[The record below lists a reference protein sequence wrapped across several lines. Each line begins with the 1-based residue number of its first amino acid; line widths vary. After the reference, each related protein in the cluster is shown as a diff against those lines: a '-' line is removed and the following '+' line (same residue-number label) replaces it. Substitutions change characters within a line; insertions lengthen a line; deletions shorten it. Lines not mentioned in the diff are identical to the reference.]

1 VAVAGD
7 VDTADLGRAVEKAFG
22 PWKGTGGKRSSDS
35 KPVPA
40 AAPAPKPPAAAGGAA
55 GTAGSPPAGEVQAPE
70 APVFPATA
78 GAQPGE
84 YTRQLA
90 TPQSLAIVGVP
101 AVPLQTADFDLVR
114 ALSAAVTLFGFEEMV
129 FTRRAAFGVSG
140 SPEGY
145 RDGGALV
152 FEATTQHARRGEA
165 VFELQRLLRRLAV
178 EDLTETDRRD
188 LTRMQAGRAAA
199 AAQGTQALASLLAYR
214 EASGLDALAW
224 RRDLTA
230 GDPPAAAALK
240 SLAERLF
247 QTERSV
253 RVVIGPPSP

>member
-1 VAVAGD
+1 VVAVAGD
-7 VDTADLGRAVEKAFG
+7 VDAADIGRTVERLFG
-22 PWKGTGGKRSSDS
+22 PWKGTGKRTEA
-35 KPVPA
+35 KA
-40 AAPAPKPPAAAGGAA
+40 AAAKPPAAAGAT
-55 GTAGSPPAGEVQAPE
+55 GTAGSAAEGEAPPPA

-84 YTRQLA
+84 YTRQLS

-101 AVPLQTADFDLVR
+101 AVPVQDPDFDLVR
-114 ALSAAVTLFGFEEMV
+114 TLGAAVTLFGFEDMV

-152 FEATTQHARRGEA
+152 FEATAQHARRGEA
-165 VFELQRLLRRLAV
+165 LFELQRLMRRLAV
-178 EDLTETDRRD
+178 EDLGDADRRD
-188 LTRMQAGRAAA
+188 LARMQAGRAVA

-214 EASGLDALAW
+214 EASGLDPLAW